1 MSRSHRE
8 DHDPFMTVVLDGASM
23 TLGELV
29 AIAERNEPV
38 ELAEPARARMERARV
53 IVEDALSRGQPVYG
67 LTTGLAERK
76 RFSLAPG
83 QRRTFNRLLV
93 QSHRVAQG
101 PAVAPQVVRAMMA
114 CLVNGYA
121 KGLAGVRPALA
132 DMVIGALNEGFSPP
146 VRSLGSLGQA
156 DLGPMADLAEG
167 LLVHSGF
174 PIAENEGLALVNCS
188 AFATASAVFAYL
200 GAERLLDTAD
210 VAAAFD
216 LEAFAANLDAL
227 HDLVVGARPYP
238 GIARTVAN
246 LRHLLQASSLWEPGA
261 ARNLQDPLTFRCV
274 PQIHGAGRD
283 ALAYARGVIETE
295 LNAAQGNPAVVE
307 AERRLISVGNS
318 EMLHV
323 AAAMDFVRIALVP
336 VLTSAAERTV
346 KLLQAPTSGLTAG
359 LAAAAG
365 TAEDALAE
373 FAVASQSLVIEARAL
388 AGPVSYELASTS
400 KAEGIEDRTTMAP
413 FSARRL
419 AEMVDL
425 GARVIAVELLVAAQ
439 AADLRPLSRPGR
451 GARDAYERVRH
462 LVPFTAPGEAP
473 PEDLEPLVE
482 AVRSGEIALVLRRG
496 G

>member
-1 MSRSHRE
+1 
-8 DHDPFMTVVLDGASM
+8 MTVVLDGASL

-29 AIAERNEPV
+29 AIAQRNEPV

-53 IVEDALSRGQPVYG
+53 IVEDALSRDQPVYG

-83 QRRTFNRLLV
+83 QQRTFNRLLV

-101 PAVAPQVVRAMMA
+101 PTVAPQVVRAMMA

-132 DMVIGALNEGFSPP
+132 DVVIGALNEGFSPV

-156 DLGPMADLAEG
+156 DLGPMAELAEG
-167 LLVHSGF
+167 LLDHSGF
-174 PIAENEGLALVNCS
+174 SISENEGLALVNS
-188 AFATASAVFAYL
+188 NALATASAVFAFL
-200 GAERLLDTAD
+200 GAECLLDTAD
-210 VAAAFD
+210 VAAALD
-216 LEAFAANLDAL
+216 LEAFAANLDAS
-227 HDLVVGARPYP
+227 HDLVVGSRPYP

-246 LRHLLQASSLWEPGA
+246 LRRVLQASSLWEPGA

-274 PQIHGAGRD
+274 PQIHGACRD
-283 ALAYARGVIETE
+283 ALAYARGIIETE

-318 EMLHV
+318 EILHV
-323 AAAMDFVRIALVP
+323 AAAMDFVRIALAP

-373 FAVASQSLVIEARAL
+373 FAVASQSLVVEARAL

-439 AADLRPLSRPGR
+439 AADLRPLPRPGR

-482 AVRSGEIALVLRRG
+482 AVRSGEIALVLG
-496 G
+496 GAG

>member
-1 MSRSHRE
+1 M
-8 DHDPFMTVVLDGASM
+8 
-23 TLGELV
+23 
-29 AIAERNEPV
+29 
-38 ELAEPARARMERARV
+38 
-53 IVEDALSRGQPVYG
+53 
-67 LTTGLAERK
+67 
-76 RFSLAPG
+76 
-83 QRRTFNRLLV
+83 
-93 QSHRVAQG
+93 
-101 PAVAPQVVRAMMA
+101 
-114 CLVNGYA
+114 
-121 KGLAGVRPALA
+121 
-132 DMVIGALNEGFSPP
+132 
-146 VRSLGSLGQA
+146 
-156 DLGPMADLAEG
+156 
-167 LLVHSGF
+167 
-174 PIAENEGLALVNCS
+174 
-188 AFATASAVFAYL
+188 
-200 GAERLLDTAD
+200 
-210 VAAAFD
+210 
-216 LEAFAANLDAL
+216 
-227 HDLVVGARPYP
+227 
-238 GIARTVAN
+238 AN
-246 LRHLLQASSLWEPGA
+246 LRRVLQASSLWEPGA

-274 PQIHGAGRD
+274 PQIHGACRD
-283 ALAYARGVIETE
+283 ALAYARGIIETE

-318 EMLHV
+318 EILHV
-323 AAAMDFVRIALVP
+323 AAAMDFVRIALAP

-373 FAVASQSLVIEARAL
+373 FAVASQSLVVEARAL

-439 AADLRPLSRPGR
+439 AADLRPLPRPGR

-482 AVRSGEIALVLRRG
+482 AVRSGEIALVLG
-496 G
+496 GAG